1 MFEQKRAYWRSLDN
15 AAKLFSAASSP
26 KDTRVFRFYCELK
39 EEVKEEILQEA
50 LNQTIQKYPVF
61 LSVMRKGLFWHYLEK
76 SELRPVVREE
86 YKEPCSSLYVRDKKT
101 LLFEVTYYK
110 KRINFEVFHALTDG
124 TGAMHFL
131 MELVKDYLQEAHPE
145 KELPELFP
153 DENITGRDMEED
165 SFSQYYS
172 SDAPRKRE
180 SKKPAFQLKGEKLR
194 QEDMS
199 ITEVCIPVKE
209 IHARAKAAGVSITVF
224 LTAALIWAIHEE
236 VPQNQAK
243 KPIGLMIPVNLRNYF
258 PSQSMANFFG
268 WIEISCYFSAE
279 TTFEDILES
288 VKEQFAKELSKDV
301 IEAKLNDLVSLEKNP
316 ILRLVPLE
324 IKTPFLL
331 AGTTLGGRSITA
343 IYSNVGIIRMPEE
356 YRKYIQR
363 FGLFAS
369 TDSLQLCSCSFG
381 DEMVLSFTSKI
392 PNGNIERNFVEKLKK
407 EQVSCEIRENDFP
420 GQKEERKAPA
430 KLFESFTFLCIV
442 LAVVC
447 NLIDYLVDGHM
458 GWAWF
463 VTAGAFCTWLMVSVA
478 YVKRRN
484 LLKNEMWQL
493 VIVTVAGVLWDMF
506 TGWRGWSVDYLLPLA
521 ALAVICSMWVIT
533 AAQRLEVAEYMIYLL
548 EAGAFGVVIPLI
560 LLAIGVVNVLY
571 PSLICICVS
580 FLMLVWLFLFKRKDM
595 VREMQKKFRV

>member
-1 MFEQKRAYWRSLDN
+1 MKNEYAQWRKLDN
-15 AAKLFSAASSP
+15 AALAFPAATG
-26 KDTRVFRFYCELK
+26 KNATRLFRFYCELK
-39 EEVKEEILQEA
+39 EEIKEETLQAA
-50 LNQTIQKYPVF
+50 LDQTLEKYPLFRAV
-61 LSVMRKGLFWHYLEK
+61 LRKGLFWFYLERRDIPAIA
-76 SELRPVVREE
+76 E
-86 YKEPCSSLYVRDKKT
+86 KEKGAPCSGLYIPDKKT
-101 LLFEVTYYK
+101 LLLRVSYYK
-110 KRINFEVFHALTDG
+110 NRINFEVFHALTDG

-131 MELVKDYLQEAHPE
+131 MELVKNYIRKAHPE
-145 KELPELFP
+145 ADLPELFSE
-153 DENITGRDMEED
+153 ENVTGRDMEED

-209 IHARAKAAGVSITVF
+209 IHSRAKAAGVSITVF
-224 LTAALIWAIHEE
+224 LTAVMLWAIHEE
-236 VPQNQAK
+236 VPKNQVK

-268 WIEISCYFSAE
+268 WIEISCYFYPD
-279 TTFEDILES
+279 TTFEDILKS
-288 VKEQFAKELSKDV
+288 VKEQFEKELSRDV
-301 IEAKLNDLVSLEKNP
+301 IAAKLNDLVSLEKNP
-316 ILRLVPLE
+316 VLRLVPLE

-356 YRKYIQR
+356 YLEYIQR

-420 GQKEERKAPA
+420 GQKEERKQPV
-430 KLFESFTFLCIV
+430 KVFESFTFLCIL

-447 NLIDYLVDGHM
+447 NLVDFM
-458 GWAWF
+458 TDKCIEWAWF
-463 VTAGAFCTWLMVSVA
+463 VTAGAFCSWLMVSVA

-493 VIVTVAGVLWDMF
+493 VIVAIAGVLWDVF

-533 AAQRLEVAEYMIYLL
+533 AVQKLETAEYMIYLL
-548 EAGAFGVVIPLI
+548 EAGTFGLVLPLI
-560 LLAIGVVNVLY
+560 LSVTGVVKILY
-571 PSLICICVS
+571 PSLISMCVS
-580 FLMLVWLFLFKRKDM
+580 FLMLVWLLLFKRRDTI
-595 VREMQKKFRV
+595 REMQKKFRV

>member
-1 MFEQKRAYWRSLDN
+1 MKNEYAQWRKLDN
-15 AAKLFSAASSP
+15 AALAFPAVTGKN
-26 KDTRVFRFYCELK
+26 DTRVFRFYCELK
-39 EEVKEEILQEA
+39 EEIKEETLQKA
-50 LNQTIQKYPVF
+50 LDRTMEKYPLFRAV
-61 LSVMRKGLFWHYLEK
+61 LRKGLFWFYLE
-76 SELRPVVREE
+76 RRDIPAVVKEE
-86 YKEPCSSLYVRDKKT
+86 AGAPCSGLYIPDKKT
-101 LLFEVTYYK
+101 LLFRVSYYK
-110 KRINFEVFHALTDG
+110 NRINFEVFHALTDG

-258 PSQSMANFFG
+258 PSRSMANFFG

-279 TTFEDILES
+279 TTFEDILGS

-343 IYSNVGIIRMPEE
+343 IYSNVGIIRM
-356 YRKYIQR
+356 
-363 FGLFAS
+363 
-369 TDSLQLCSCSFG
+369 DSLQLCSCSFG
-381 DEMVLSFTSKI
+381 DEMVLSFSSKI

>member
-1 MFEQKRAYWRSLDN
+1 MKNEYRQWRKLDN
-15 AAKLFSAASSP
+15 AALAFPAVTGKN
-26 KDTRVFRFYCELK
+26 DTRVFRFYCELK
-39 EEVKEEILQEA
+39 EEIKEETLQAA
-50 LNQTIQKYPVF
+50 LDRTMEKYPLFRAV
-61 LSVMRKGLFWHYLEK
+61 LRKGLFWFYLE
-76 SELRPVVREE
+76 RRDIPAVVKAETGA
-86 YKEPCSSLYVRDKKT
+86 PCSGLYIPDKKT
-101 LLFEVTYYK
+101 LLFRVSYYK
-110 KRINFEVFHALTDG
+110 NRINFEVFHALTDG

-131 MELVKDYLQEAHPE
+131 MELVKNYIQEAHPW
-145 KELPELFP
+145 KNLPELFP
-153 DENITGRDMEED
+153 DENVTGKDMEED

-180 SKKPAFQLKGEKLR
+180 SKKPAFQLKGEKLL

-209 IHARAKAAGVSITVF
+209 IHSRAKAAGVSITVF
-224 LTAALIWAIHEE
+224 LAAALIWAIHEE
-236 VPQNQAK
+236 VPQNQLK

-268 WIEISCYFSAE
+268 WIEISCYFQPE
-279 TTFEDILES
+279 TTFKDILES
-288 VKEQFAKELSKDV
+288 VKEQFKKELSRDV
-301 IEAKLNDLVSLEKNP
+301 IAAKLNDLVSLEKNP
-316 ILRLVPLE
+316 VLRLVPLE

-356 YRKYIQR
+356 YREYIQR

-392 PNGNIERNFVEKLKK
+392 PNGNIERNFVEKLKE

-420 GQKEERKAPA
+420 GQKEERKQPA
-430 KLFESFTFLCIV
+430 KIFESFTFLCIV

-447 NLIDYLVDGHM
+447 NLIDFLANGHM

-493 VIVTVAGVLWDMF
+493 VIVTVAGVLWDVL
-506 TGWRGWSVDYLLPLA
+506 TGWRGWSVDYLLPLG

-533 AAQRLEVAEYMIYLL
+533 AVQKLEAAEYMIYLM
-548 EAGAFGVVIPLI
+548 EAGAFGGVIPVI
-560 LLAIGVVNVLY
+560 LMAAGVVTVLY
-571 PSLICICVS
+571 PSLICVCVS
-580 FLMLVWLFLFKRKDM
+580 FLMLVWLFLFKRKDT
-595 VREMQKKFRV
+595 VREIQKKFRV

>member
-1 MFEQKRAYWRSLDN
+1 
-15 AAKLFSAASSP
+15 
-26 KDTRVFRFYCELK
+26 
-39 EEVKEEILQEA
+39 
-50 LNQTIQKYPVF
+50 
-61 LSVMRKGLFWHYLEK
+61 
-76 SELRPVVREE
+76 
-86 YKEPCSSLYVRDKKT
+86 
-101 LLFEVTYYK
+101 
-110 KRINFEVFHALTDG
+110 
-124 TGAMHFL
+124 
-131 MELVKDYLQEAHPE
+131 
-145 KELPELFP
+145 
-153 DENITGRDMEED
+153 MEED

-258 PSQSMANFFG
+258 PSRSMANFFG

-279 TTFEDILES
+279 TTFEDILGS

-381 DEMVLSFTSKI
+381 DEMVLSFSSKI
-392 PNGNIERNFVEKLKK
+392 PNGNIERNFVGKLKK

-420 GQKEERKAPA
+420 GQKEERKSPA

-493 VIVTVAGVLWDMF
+493 VIVTVAGVLWDVF

-533 AAQRLEVAEYMIYLL
+533 AAQKLEVAEYMIYLL

-560 LLAIGVVNVLY
+560 LLATGVVNVLY

>member
-1 MFEQKRAYWRSLDN
+1 
-15 AAKLFSAASSP
+15 
-26 KDTRVFRFYCELK
+26 
-39 EEVKEEILQEA
+39 
-50 LNQTIQKYPVF
+50 
-61 LSVMRKGLFWHYLEK
+61 
-76 SELRPVVREE
+76 
-86 YKEPCSSLYVRDKKT
+86 
-101 LLFEVTYYK
+101 
-110 KRINFEVFHALTDG
+110 
-124 TGAMHFL
+124 
-131 MELVKDYLQEAHPE
+131 
-145 KELPELFP
+145 
-153 DENITGRDMEED
+153 MEED

-258 PSQSMANFFG
+258 PSRSMANFFG
-268 WIEISCYFSAE
+268 WIEISCYFQPDTA
-279 TTFEDILES
+279 FEDILSS

-392 PNGNIERNFVEKLKK
+392 PNGNIERNFVERLKN
-407 EQVSCEIRENDFP
+407 EQVSCKIRENDLP
-420 GQKEERKAPA
+420 GQKEEQKQQM

-447 NLIDYLVDGHM
+447 NLIDYLLDGHID
-458 GWAWF
+458 WAWF

-493 VIVTVAGVLWDMF
+493 VIAAVAGVLWDVF

-521 ALAVICSMWVIT
+521 SLAVICSMWVIT
-533 AAQRLEVAEYMIYLL
+533 AVQKLEVAEYMIYLL
-548 EAGAFGVVIPLI
+548 EAGAFGGVIPVI
-560 LLAIGVVNVLY
+560 LLAAGVVTVLY

-580 FLMLVWLFLFKRKDM
+580 FLMLIWLFLFKRKDM
-595 VREMQKKFRV
+595 VREMQKKFRA

>member
-1 MFEQKRAYWRSLDN
+1 MKEGYSNWRKLDN
-15 AAKLFSAASSP
+15 AALAFPLVTGKN
-26 KDTRVFRFYCELK
+26 DTRVFRFYCELK
-39 EEVKEEILQEA
+39 ENVKPELLQAA
-50 LNQTIQKYPVF
+50 LEKTMEKYPLFQMV
-61 LSVMRKGLFWHYLEK
+61 LRKGLFWFYLEHRDI
-76 SELRPVVREE
+76 RPIVKEE
-86 YKEPCSSLYVRDKKT
+86 KKPPCSRLYIPDKKN
-101 LLFEVTYYK
+101 LLFQVSYYE

-131 MELVKDYLQEAHPE
+131 QELVINYLKKAHPE
-145 KELPELFP
+145 QNLPSLP
-153 DENITGRDMEED
+153 VKDTSTPGDQEED

-199 ITEVCIPVKE
+199 ITEVCIPVRE

-381 DEMVLSFTSKI
+381 DEMVLSFSSKI
-392 PNGNIERNFVEKLKK
+392 PNGNIERNFVGKLKK

-420 GQKEERKAPA
+420 GQKEERKSPA

-493 VIVTVAGVLWDMF
+493 VIVTVAGVLWDVF

-533 AAQRLEVAEYMIYLL
+533 AAQKLEVAEYMIYLL

-560 LLAIGVVNVLY
+560 LLATGVVNVLY
-571 PSLICICVS
+571 PSLICVCVS

>member
-1 MFEQKRAYWRSLDN
+1 MHL
-15 AAKLFSAASSP
+15 
-26 KDTRVFRFYCELK
+26 
-39 EEVKEEILQEA
+39 
-50 LNQTIQKYPVF
+50 
-61 LSVMRKGLFWHYLEK
+61 YLEQSNK
-76 SELRPVVREE
+76 RPVVREE
-86 YKEPCSSLYVRDKKT
+86 YKEPCSSLYIRDKRD

-110 KRINFEVFHALTDG
+110 KRINFEVFHVLTDG
-124 TGAMHFL
+124 TGASEFVR
-131 MELVKDYLQEAHPE
+131 ELVKNYLQETHPSA
-145 KELPELFP
+145 ELPELFS

-258 PSQSMANFFG
+258 PSRSMANFFG
-268 WIEISCYFSAE
+268 WIEISCYFQPDTA
-279 TTFEDILES
+279 FEDILRS

-392 PNGNIERNFVEKLKK
+392 PNGNIERNFVERLKN
-407 EQVSCEIRENDFP
+407 EQVSCTIRENDLP
-420 GQKEERKAPA
+420 GQKEEQKQQMN
-430 KLFESFTFLCIV
+430 LFESFTFLCIV

-447 NLIDYLVDGHM
+447 NLIDYLLDSHI

-493 VIVTVAGVLWDMF
+493 VIAAVAGVLWDVF

-521 ALAVICSMWVIT
+521 SLAVICSMWVIT
-533 AAQRLEVAEYMIYLL
+533 AVQKLEVAEYMIYLL
-548 EAGAFGVVIPLI
+548 EAGAFGGVIPVI
-560 LLAIGVVNVLY
+560 LLAAGVVTVLY

-595 VREMQKKFRV
+595 VREMQKKFRA

>member
-1 MFEQKRAYWRSLDN
+1 
-15 AAKLFSAASSP
+15 
-26 KDTRVFRFYCELK
+26 
-39 EEVKEEILQEA
+39 
-50 LNQTIQKYPVF
+50 
-61 LSVMRKGLFWHYLEK
+61 
-76 SELRPVVREE
+76 
-86 YKEPCSSLYVRDKKT
+86 
-101 LLFEVTYYK
+101 
-110 KRINFEVFHALTDG
+110 
-124 TGAMHFL
+124 MHFL

-145 KELPELFP
+145 EELPELFL

-199 ITEVCIPVKE
+199 ITEVCIPVRE

-381 DEMVLSFTSKI
+381 DEMVLSFSSKI

-484 LLKNEMWQL
+484 LLKNDRNGGRCAVGCVYRLAGL
-493 VIVTVAGVLWDMF
+493 VRGLSASFGSSCGDLLYVGDHSGTEAGSCRIYDLSSGSGSFRCGDPIDPS
-506 TGWRGWSVDYLLPLA
+506 GHRCGECSVSVSDLCLRQFPDA
-521 ALAVICSMWVIT
+521 CLAVSV
-533 AAQRLEVAEYMIYLL
+533 
-548 EAGAFGVVIPLI
+548 
-560 LLAIGVVNVLY
+560 
-571 PSLICICVS
+571 
-580 FLMLVWLFLFKRKDM
+580 
-595 VREMQKKFRV
+595 

>member
-1 MFEQKRAYWRSLDN
+1 MDTGYSKWRKLDN
-15 AAKLFSAASSP
+15 AALAFPLVTGKD
-26 KDTRVFRFYCELK
+26 DTRVFRFYCQLK
-39 EEVKEEILQEA
+39 EKVDGEILQSA
-50 LNQTIQKYPVF
+50 LDQAMEKYPLFQAV
-61 LSVMRKGLFWHYLEK
+61 LRKGLFWFYLEHR
-76 SELRPVVREE
+76 SLRAVVKQETE
-86 YKEPCSSLYVRDKKT
+86 PPCSRLYIPDKKS
-101 LLFEVTYYK
+101 LLFQVSYDK
-110 KRINFEVFHALTDG
+110 NRINFEVFHALTDG

-131 MELVKDYLQEAHPE
+131 QELVQNYLILAHPE
-145 KELPELFP
+145 SNLPRI
-153 DENITGRDMEED
+153 ENAEEITHGDKEED

-258 PSQSMANFFG
+258 PSRSMANFFG

-381 DEMVLSFTSKI
+381 DEMVLSFSSKI
-392 PNGNIERNFVEKLKK
+392 PNGNIERNFVERLKN
-407 EQVSCEIRENDFP
+407 EQVSCTIRENDLP
-420 GQKEERKAPA
+420 GQKEEQKQQM
-430 KLFESFTFLCIV
+430 KLFESFTFLCIM

-447 NLIDYLVDGHM
+447 NLIDYLLDGHI

-521 ALAVICSMWVIT
+521 ALAVICSMWVI
-533 AAQRLEVAEYMIYLL
+533 AAVQKLEVVEYMIYLL

>member
-1 MFEQKRAYWRSLDN
+1 MKNEYAQWRKLDN
-15 AAKLFSAASSP
+15 AALAFPAVTGKN
-26 KDTRVFRFYCELK
+26 DTRVFRFYCELK
-39 EEVKEEILQEA
+39 EEIKEETLQKA
-50 LNQTIQKYPVF
+50 LDRTMEKYPLFRAV
-61 LSVMRKGLFWHYLEK
+61 LRKGLFWFYLE
-76 SELRPVVREE
+76 RRDIPAVVKEE
-86 YKEPCSSLYVRDKKT
+86 AGAPCSGLYIPDKKT
-101 LLFEVTYYK
+101 LLFRVSYYK
-110 KRINFEVFHALTDG
+110 NRINFEVFHALTDG

-258 PSQSMANFFG
+258 PSRSMANFFG

-279 TTFEDILES
+279 TTFEDILGS

-381 DEMVLSFTSKI
+381 DEMVLSFSSKI

-493 VIVTVAGVLWDMF
+493 LLISVIAILWDRF
-506 TGWRGWSVDYLLPLA
+506 TGWKCWSVDFVIPFGILAVQFSVPVIAKINRLEREEYLFYLVQAGIAGLIPMILVWIGIVQFAVPSVICAGISFLTLA
-521 ALAVICSMWVIT
+521 ALFIFC
-533 AAQRLEVAEYMIYLL
+533 
-548 EAGAFGVVIPLI
+548 
-560 LLAIGVVNVLY
+560 
-571 PSLICICVS
+571 
-580 FLMLVWLFLFKRKDM
+580 KKDTM
-595 VREMQKKFRV
+595 REFHKKLRM